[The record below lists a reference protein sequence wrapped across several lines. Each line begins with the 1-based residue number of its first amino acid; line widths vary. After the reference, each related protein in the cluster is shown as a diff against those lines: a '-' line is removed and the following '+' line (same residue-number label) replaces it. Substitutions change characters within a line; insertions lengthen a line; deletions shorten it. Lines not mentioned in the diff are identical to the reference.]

1 MISFKTF
8 ILESDQTDNWIDSET
23 LFEWL
28 EERLDL
34 SLDEALD
41 DSLVRKL
48 TKKVKPMGAQPW
60 AQNKFK
66 NYSGG
71 KAKADPALIKKMY
84 DEWYPEIK
92 KRLEVFLSGMKTAT
106 KGVQNAKYLVD
117 IKEIDSFLDKTIDR
131 GKNPGAIT
139 DFLRGAIIVKDDD
152 DMSKVANGIFKGF
165 KKVVEFEPKE
175 RSDNA
180 GNKADENYG
189 AYGWVAFLVDVD
201 GVSTEIQLSTRKS
214 WNVKK
219 HAHRV
224 YSSFRSVKDA
234 DLDAKGKA
242 KKSKALAMS
251 RKAFDIG
258 SGRRGGKLDID
269 GGGKQKKKDPGE
281 KLKKYGL

>member
-8 ILESDQTDNWIDSET
+8 ILESQKDDNWIDGDD

-28 EERLDL
+28 EQRNQF

-41 DSLVRKL
+41 DTLVRKL
-48 TKKVKPMGAQPW
+48 SKKVKPMGSQPW
-60 AQNKFK
+60 ARNIFK
-66 NYSGG
+66 SMSSKG
-71 KAKADPALIKKMY
+71 KADPALVKKMY

-92 KRLEVFLSGMKTAT
+92 KRLSLFLSGMKTAT
-106 KGVQNAKYLVD
+106 KGVQNAKFLVD

-131 GKNPGAIT
+131 GKNPGSIT

-152 DMSKVANGIFKGF
+152 DMDKVANGIFKGF

-175 RSDNA
+175 RED
-180 GNKADENYG
+180 NKASKADQNYG

-201 GVSTEIQLSTRKS
+201 GVSSEIQLSTRKS

-224 YSSFRSVKDA
+224 YSQFRSVKDA
-234 DLDAKGKA
+234 ELDAKGKA
-242 KKSKALAMS
+242 KKAKALAMS
-251 RKAFDIG
+251 RKAFDVG
-258 SGRRGGKLDID
+258 SGRRGGKLEID
-269 GGGKQKKKDPGE
+269 GGDMQDKDN
-281 KLKKYGL
+281 K

>member
-48 TKKVKPMGAQPW
+48 TKKVKPMGSQPW
-60 AQNKFK
+60 AKNIFK
-66 NYSGG
+66 SMSSKG
-71 KAKADPALIKKMY
+71 KADPALVKKMY
-84 DEWYPEIK
+84 DAWYPEIK
-92 KRLEVFLSGMKTAT
+92 KRLSLFLSGMKTAT
-106 KGVQNAKYLVD
+106 KGVQNAKFLVD
-117 IKEIDSFLDKTIDR
+117 IKELDSFLDKTIDR
-131 GKNPGAIT
+131 GKDPGSIT

-180 GNKADENYG
+180 GTKADKNYG

-201 GVSTEIQLSTRKS
+201 GVSSEVQLSTRKS
-214 WNVKK
+214 WSVKK

-242 KKSKALAMS
+242 KKAKALAMS
-251 RKAFDIG
+251 RKAFDVG
-258 SGRRGGKLDID
+258 SGRRGGKLEID
-269 GGGKQKKKDPGE
+269 GGGKKSDDDKK
-281 KLKKYGL
+281 

>member
-8 ILESDQTDNWIDSET
+8 ILESQQDDNWIDGED

-28 EERLDL
+28 EQRTQF

-48 TKKVKPMGAQPW
+48 SKKVKPMGSQPW
-60 AQNKFK
+60 AKNIFK
-66 NYSGG
+66 SMSSKG
-71 KAKADPALIKKMY
+71 KADPALVKKMY
-84 DEWYPEIK
+84 NAWYPEIK
-92 KRLEVFLSGMKTAT
+92 KRLSLFLSGMKTAT
-106 KGVQNAKYLVD
+106 KGVQNAKFLVD
-117 IKEIDSFLDKTIDR
+117 IKELDSFLDKTIDR
-131 GKNPGAIT
+131 GKDPGSIT

-180 GNKADENYG
+180 GTKADKNYG

-201 GVSTEIQLSTRKS
+201 GVSSEVQLSTRKS
-214 WNVKK
+214 WNLKK

-242 KKSKALAMS
+242 KKAKALAMS
-251 RKAFDIG
+251 RKAFDVG
-258 SGRRGGKLDID
+258 SGRRGGKLEID
-269 GGGKQKKKDPGE
+269 GGGKQDDNDKK
-281 KLKKYGL
+281 